1 MSEAFTL
8 IHPGGLAQVDAV
20 IDGLR
25 VRLAPKALREALGW
39 QLRAEGLC
47 RGDRCVPVRD
57 RDALLGEGG
66 IDLEVLADVLELP
79 LVVDAEAGAAAL
91 GTAHADRAAVLES
104 LEAPDFALPDANGR
118 LHSLSD
124 YRGKK
129 VLLIVYASW

>member
-57 RDALLGEGG
+57 RDALLGERG

-79 LVVDAEAGAAAL
+79 LVVDAEAGAAVL
-91 GTAHADRAAVLES
+91 GTAHVDRAAALES

>member
-8 IHPGGLAQVDAV
+8 IHPGGLAQVHAV

>member
-57 RDALLGEGG
+57 RDALLGERG